1 MRMFDAGNLL
11 DTKKCDNNHW
21 PLEQSTKMICKYKYW
36 PNYSIGSTPDSRT
49 ATTWMN
55 DVSRTCM
62 VRVEWGW
69 GMHALDW
76 LQLQS
81 RLEYNCLGVANG
93 AISATSAATKI
104 CKKRSFL
111 HLSPSMILW
120 TKNKLYFFLVLNFL
134 FRQGRGRLSVSME
147 TFIEFFALIKYG
159 SWGIHDRRIYGSD
172 SYRLYRRQN
181 I

>member
-36 PNYSIGSTPDSRT
+36 PNYSICSTPDVLTPGRLPPE
-49 ATTWMN
+49 WMILAAH
-55 DVSRTCM
+55 VWSG
-62 VRVEWGW
+62 VEWGR

-111 HLSPSMILW
+111 HLNPSTILW
-120 TKNKLYFFLVLNFL
+120 TKNKFWFFFGLNFL
-134 FRQGRGRLSVSME
+134 SRQGRGWLSVSME
-147 TFIEFFALIKYG
+147 TFIEFFALIK
-159 SWGIHDRRIYGSD
+159 
-172 SYRLYRRQN
+172 
-181 I
+181 